1 MNWQLILALLLAWSA
16 VIIIAWVVYYVW
28 NEWLAT
34 GDDVK
39 KYRNP
44 WDRDDT

>member
-1 MNWQLILALLLAWSA
+1 MNWQLILALLLALSA

-34 GDDVK
+34 GDAVK
-39 KYRNP
+39 RYRNP
-44 WDRDDT
+44 WDRE

>member
-16 VIIIAWVVYYVW
+16 VIIIAWAVYYVW
-28 NEWLAT
+28 SEWLDT

-39 KYRNP
+39 RYRNP
-44 WDRDDT
+44 WDRE